1 MINKKG
7 QTMDGL
13 LTGVSIVAACGIV
26 LVILL
31 YIMFSM
37 GATFKQVNT
46 PAQAY
51 NESGST
57 YNSDSYHAWLN
68 ATGYILQKTGDAGFN
83 APTITAVINRTSE
96 VGTVLVSGNYS
107 VSSSGVVYNASPQ
120 TWNNVSISYVY
131 LYTADTQSSNA
142 TTTLTSQWVTFLPWI
157 GIILLVLAAGT
168 VLFLVIRYF
177 SSTKGV

>member
-7 QTMDGL
+7 QLDSL
-13 LTGVSIVAACGIV
+13 FTGVTVIAACGI
-26 LVILL
+26 LLAIMLYVI
-31 YIMFSM
+31 FSM
-37 GATFKQVNT
+37 GTSFKQINT

-51 NESGST
+51 NETGST

-83 APTITAVINRTSE
+83 APTITAIINRTSN
-96 VGTVLVSGNYS
+96 VGTVLVNGNYS
-107 VSSSGVVYNASPQ
+107 VTSSGVVYNASPQ
-120 TWNNVSISYVY
+120 TWNNVSISYTY

-142 TTTLTSQWVTFLPWI
+142 TVTITSQWVTFLPWL

>member
-1 MINKKG
+1 
-7 QTMDGL
+7 MDGL
-13 LTGVSIVAACGIV
+13 LNGITIIATCGIV
-26 LVILL
+26 LCILI

-37 GATFKQVNT
+37 GTTFKQINT
-46 PAQAY
+46 PTQAY

-83 APTITAVINRTSE
+83 APTITAVINRTSG
-96 VGTVLVSGNYS
+96 VGTVLIAANYS
-107 VSSSGVVYNASPQ
+107 VSSSGVVYNASPV
-120 TWNNVSISYVY
+120 TWNNVSISYTY

-142 TTTLTSQWVTFLPWI
+142 TGTITTQWVTFLPWL